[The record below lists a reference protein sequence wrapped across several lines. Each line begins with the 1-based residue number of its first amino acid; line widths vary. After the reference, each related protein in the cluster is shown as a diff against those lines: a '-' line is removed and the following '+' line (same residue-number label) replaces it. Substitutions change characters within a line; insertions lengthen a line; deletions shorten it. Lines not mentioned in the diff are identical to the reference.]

1 MFELYDIRKKE
12 FEKIIINY
20 FDNDKLGAVLNY
32 SIEFGKRIR
41 PLILIETYKML
52 KDNNYSNEEFENVL
66 GYAISLEMIH
76 NYSLIHDDLP
86 SMDNDNFRRGRETTH
101 YKFGEDMGILA
112 GDSLLNYSYENIFK
126 ILSNNNSINYINA
139 AKYLAEC
146 AGYQGMI
153 EGQVLDINDNINNI
167 DDLIKMYKNKTCK
180 LIMAATKIPG
190 YISSKSNDILEELE
204 LLGFY
209 IGMAFQIQDDLL
221 DVKQDEKINKL
232 TYISFTGKD
241 KAYCDMINYS
251 KKALKILLK
260 YKYNDFL
267 VKLIENLI
275 KRKH

>member
-1 MFELYDIRKKE
+1 MFDLYNEKKE
-12 FEKIIINY
+12 EFEQNIINY
-20 FDNDKLGAVLNY
+20 FENDKLGIILNY

-41 PLILIETYKML
+41 PVILIETYKML
-52 KDNNYSNEEFENVL
+52 KDNDYSEEEFKDVL
-66 GYAISLEMIH
+66 GFAISLEMIH

-112 GDSLLNYSYENIFK
+112 GDSLLNYSYENIFN
-126 ILSNNNSINYINA
+126 ILSNNNSLQNIKA

-153 EGQVLDINDNINNI
+153 NGQVIDINDDISNI
-167 DDLIKMYKNKTCK
+167 DELIDMYKNKTCK

-190 YISSKSNDILEELE
+190 YISNLNDEALNDLE

-221 DVKQDEKINKL
+221 DVEKDEKINKL

-241 KAYCDMINYS
+241 RAYYDMIDYS
-251 KKALKILLK
+251 KKALKILSK

-267 VKLIENLI
+267 VNLIEKLI
-275 KRKH
+275 KREH